1 MCMFCVNEL
10 IKLLALFL
18 GLFRKV
24 FLNKNPHT
32 KRFISFE
39 LCELSVSEADI
50 CIYILN
56 TMNVVFIIINYL
68 TNK

>member
-39 LCELSVSEADI
+39 LCELSVSEANI
-50 CIYILN
+50 LIY
-56 TMNVVFIIINYL
+56 VFIY
-68 TNK
+68 